1 MVDLLL
7 PVAFLRSSPLRAFE
21 IFVCNGS
28 HACCVGCTSAD
39 SPEISAV
46 SFFRYGLSQGL
57 PLIIQRPAF
66 VTSAKRV
73 SVEILTEADP
83 QLLPL
88 FESSLLYRLQNSH
101 IIVGSVEFFKV
112 LSMEL
117 PVKFRQVLTTAGE
130 IIDPVFEASTENT
143 PLIKTEEPSPKKSL
157 TSIVNGSEMVQLSG
171 SFEFLSTPS
180 TKGVFKIGPSTQL
193 YISLTD
199 APTSLNITTGNED
212 VTHPDDNH
220 SPLFGLEGIRSI
232 LQNYLRDFAVSSLC
246 SSGHVTDV
254 EHGILLYGLPGC
266 GKSRLLKELIPKH
279 MHSSG
284 TETDPDWSGSLTF
297 LTLSSALAR
306 TLCVSRP
313 TSIRVSINP
322 FYQWFLE
329 QTRTTASRIVTPLVL
344 LLPDL
349 DMWIGPTPS
358 DADEVEQVYSEE
370 TGNPNRTQ
378 FGGTSAVNH
387 FFEAIERLT
396 DPSNSVH
403 YKVCVIATA
412 TTADGIFNLPEARR
426 LFYRRILVPLPDAQT
441 RFQILE
447 HHIRLRLKSMC
458 IPPLNALAQLSNAS
472 ALISADE
479 FFQDP
484 HGVELLVLLASKLHG
499 YTPRDLHRLLQVG
512 FASLLSKLLSQT
524 FSSDV
529 TASGDGRTVPLSL
542 SSICET
548 LSQESQSYLQI
559 NLSQHTSP
567 VGPLRW
573 NDIGGYE
580 QMKSLLRNVV
590 QDRLTNT
597 AKPDGV
603 EARADAALGLRVPRG
618 ILLHG
623 PPGCSKTMFV
633 RALATECQLPLIAV
647 QSSRIFGRYVG
658 DSERNMRRV
667 LVQARASAPAI
678 LFIDEIDLLLPSRS
692 SSETGASE
700 HVLGEVLTAMDGVE
714 GQSGQVILIAATNRM
729 DKLDSV
735 CGLFRLSI
743 QVIPPSA
750 LVLNLRVTCVDLI
763 ELSECLLAALSRAG
777 RFDLVIPV
785 PPPDAEARAAILRLE
800 LSRRAV
806 QDGHLWL
813 HTDWLDR
820 FAEDSLGG
828 YTGAELVQLV
838 QHAAQLARES
848 GLNHIN
854 RELLIQAQQQCPPVS
869 LSTYVTSSSSVSTG
883 VSSVADIGPPTHQ
896 ISPSS
901 ATSVFL
907 IALITGVF
915 ISSISY
921 WFIFLIFGRNR

>member
-7 PVAFLRSSPLRAFE
+7 PMAFLRSSSLRTFE
-21 IFVCNGS
+21 VFVCNGT

-39 SPEISAV
+39 NPEISTI
-46 SFFRYGLSQGL
+46 SFLRYGLSHGL

-73 SVEILTEADP
+73 SIEILIKVDP

-88 FESSLLYRLQNSH
+88 LEPSLFYRLQNSH
-101 IIVGSVEFFKV
+101 IIVGSVEFFRV
-112 LSMEL
+112 LGMDL
-117 PVKFRQVLTTAGE
+117 PVKFCQVLTTAGE
-130 IIDPVFEASTENT
+130 IIDAVFEAPTEDT
-143 PLIKTEEPSPKKSL
+143 PLIKTEEPSPGRSL
-157 TSIVNGSEMVQLSG
+157 TSVLNGSEMVQLSG
-171 SFEFLSTPS
+171 SFEFLSTAS

-193 YISLTD
+193 HISLTD
-199 APTSLNITTGNED
+199 STTSLNITTGDEN
-212 VTHPDDNH
+212 VTHLDDFIHNH
-220 SPLFGLEGIRSI
+220 SPLFGLDGIRSI

-246 SSGHVTDV
+246 SSSHIMDV

-279 MHSSG
+279 MYSSRI
-284 TETDPDWSGSLTF
+284 ETDPDWSGSLTF

-313 TSIRVSINP
+313 TSVRVSINP

-329 QTRTTASRIVTPLVL
+329 QTRTTASRIVTSVVL

-349 DMWIGPTPS
+349 DMWIGATPP
-358 DADEVEQVYSEE
+358 DGDEAEQVYSEE
-370 TGNPNRTQ
+370 TGNPNKTQ
-378 FGGTSAVNH
+378 FGGNNAVNH

-412 TTADGIFNLPEARR
+412 TTTDGIFNLPEGRR

-447 HHIRLRLKSMC
+447 HHIRLRVKSIC
-458 IPPLNALAQLSNAS
+458 IPSLNALAQLSNAS
-472 ALISADE
+472 TLISADDL
-479 FFQDP
+479 FQDP

-529 TASGDGRTVPLSL
+529 TTSGDGHTVPLSL
-542 SSICET
+542 SAICET

-603 EARADAALGLRVPRG
+603 EAQADAALGLRVPRG

-692 SSETGASE
+692 S
-700 HVLGEVLTAMDGVE
+700 
-714 GQSGQVILIAATNRM
+714 R
-729 DKLDSV
+729 
-735 CGLFRLSI
+735 
-743 QVIPPSA
+743 
-750 LVLNLRVTCVDLI
+750 
-763 ELSECLLAALSRAG
+763 
-777 RFDLVIPV
+777 
-785 PPPDAEARAAILRLE
+785 
-800 LSRRAV
+800 
-806 QDGHLWL
+806 
-813 HTDWLDR
+813 
-820 FAEDSLGG
+820 
-828 YTGAELVQLV
+828 
-838 QHAAQLARES
+838 
-848 GLNHIN
+848 
-854 RELLIQAQQQCPPVS
+854 
-869 LSTYVTSSSSVSTG
+869 
-883 VSSVADIGPPTHQ
+883 
-896 ISPSS
+896 
-901 ATSVFL
+901 
-907 IALITGVF
+907 
-915 ISSISY
+915 
-921 WFIFLIFGRNR
+921 